1 MEFFERDNEMRRNQL
16 LKDIAIAEAEDRAIK
31 ETLENERQEEIK
43 QNTSIK
49 LDPSVPSFVPKL
61 PPFQPQDT
69 REKGDNLDKKSPAPT
84 REKSNTEPSKR
95 KIVRPLIRS
104 LHVPHIKPKR

>member
-1 MEFFERDNEMRRNQL
+1 MEFFERDNEMRRNEL
-16 LKDIAIAEAEDRAIK
+16 LKDNAIAEAEERAIK

-61 PPFQPQDT
+61 PPLQQQDT
-69 REKGDNLDKKSPAPT
+69 RQKGEDLDTKPPAPT
-84 REKSNTEPSKR
+84 RENQTQPSKR
-95 KIVRPLIRS
+95 KIVRSLIRR
-104 LHVPHIKPKR
+104 LHVPRIKPKR